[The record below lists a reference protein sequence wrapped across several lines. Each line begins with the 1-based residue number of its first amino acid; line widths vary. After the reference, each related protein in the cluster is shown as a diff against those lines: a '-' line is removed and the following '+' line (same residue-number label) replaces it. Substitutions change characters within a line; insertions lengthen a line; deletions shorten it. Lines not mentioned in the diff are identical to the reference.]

1 MIERRKTRTVW
12 VGDDRVGR
20 FGIGSDARVAV
31 QTMTAGYTHDI
42 DACVAEIN
50 RYADAGVDIVRVA
63 VPERK
68 DTEALK
74 HIIPQVKVPLV
85 ADVHF
90 HFQRALEAVEAGIH
104 KIRLNP
110 GNISDRD
117 QVNKVIDAC
126 KERGIPIRIGV
137 NEGSII
143 ERKDK
148 QRRMEELGIYFEGH
162 KSGHLLALMIAK
174 LEEYLDIF
182 DARGFHD
189 VAISAKSMDAS
200 LVIDIYTEIS
210 KRFDYPLHLGV
221 THAGTVDTGRI
232 RSISALSTLV
242 ANGIGDT
249 VRISYA
255 SDHIDEV
262 KDALEML
269 YCLGKRERKGVEL
282 IACPTCGRIQVDLF
296 TLVKEVE
303 RKLMPELQLPVK
315 VAVMGCIVNGPGEA
329 EGADVAV
336 FAGDRRG
343 IIYVQGERVANVPEE
358 EILDRLLVECKTFE
372 DRVRRGEAKIGQ
384 KKVEIVPP
392 APIGELGSGA
402 EKIRAGLVDKV
413 TVGRS
418 GFTIVEMLVVIGIIT
433 LLLGLGLGA
442 LTGAIGRGK
451 KTKELNWLRQIHTAW
466 MLYSGNSEEQI
477 LPGFVDEAT
486 QQSWKVTY
494 RNTNGQTLNRSLA
507 QTYVWRLA
515 PYLDFNIEPFLSY
528 RGGSELTM
536 DESRYYPPELEAMP
550 PGWMAPSIELNG
562 AGAAFQP
569 AIGYNAYYCGG
580 WWAAAQPGL
589 PPQLTFA
596 DGSFVDSAGTTLRGR
611 VVVRNQ
617 GAIQKPDSWMIFG
630 SSVYAPQG
638 RFNAFSDSAPGAAWI
653 TPPKLANIDVW
664 TLSATA
670 GSISPDGSSGGEGVQ
685 IQGAGDMTVLRAEA
699 VPMARYGGKTVALG
713 FADGHTDTLTLQALL
728 DPRIWV
734 DAARERT
741 FTHMPN

>member
-1 MIERRKTRTVW
+1 MIERRKTRTVM

-20 FGIGSDARVAV
+20 IGIGSGARVAV

-50 RYADAGVDIVRVA
+50 RYAEAGADIVRVA

-148 QRRMEELGIYFEGH
+148 QRRAEELGMYFEGH
-162 KSGHLLALMIAK
+162 KSGHLLALMVAK

-182 DARGFHD
+182 AERDFHD
-189 VAISAKSMDAS
+189 VCISAKSMDAA

-221 THAGTVDTGRI
+221 THAGTRDSGCI
-232 RSISALSTLV
+232 RSISALSTLL

-262 KDALEML
+262 KDAIEML
-269 YCLGKRERKGVEL
+269 CCLGLRERKGVEL

-303 RKLMPELQLPVK
+303 KVLMPELELPVK

-343 IIYVQGERVANVPEE
+343 IIYVQGQKVANVSEE
-358 EILDRLLVECKTFE
+358 EILPRLLQECKAFE
-372 DRVRRGEAKIGQ
+372 AKVKAGEARLGEKL
-384 KKVEIVPP
+384 VEIKPP
-392 APIGELGSGA
+392 DPIGELGSGA
-402 EKIRAGLVDKV
+402 AKIAAGQVAQV
-413 TVGRS
+413 SV
-418 GFTIVEMLVVIGIIT
+418 
-433 LLLGLGLGA
+433 
-442 LTGAIGRGK
+442 
-451 KTKELNWLRQIHTAW
+451 
-466 MLYSGNSEEQI
+466 
-477 LPGFVDEAT
+477 
-486 QQSWKVTY
+486 
-494 RNTNGQTLNRSLA
+494 GQT
-507 QTYVWRLA
+507 
-515 PYLDFNIEPFLSY
+515 
-528 RGGSELTM
+528 G
-536 DESRYYPPELEAMP
+536 
-550 PGWMAPSIELNG
+550 
-562 AGAAFQP
+562 
-569 AIGYNAYYCGG
+569 
-580 WWAAAQPGL
+580 
-589 PPQLTFA
+589 
-596 DGSFVDSAGTTLRGR
+596 
-611 VVVRNQ
+611 
-617 GAIQKPDSWMIFG
+617 
-630 SSVYAPQG
+630 
-638 RFNAFSDSAPGAAWI
+638 
-653 TPPKLANIDVW
+653 
-664 TLSATA
+664 
-670 GSISPDGSSGGEGVQ
+670 
-685 IQGAGDMTVLRAEA
+685 
-699 VPMARYGGKTVALG
+699 
-713 FADGHTDTLTLQALL
+713 
-728 DPRIWV
+728 
-734 DAARERT
+734 
-741 FTHMPN
+741 